1 MKISFPKYGI
11 DELLTQKRLAT
22 CIISFVALAVFAGVC
37 GSYLLGN
44 KLWLL
49 TIAVLGIAGI
59 LLLLGARAAIFLSQ
73 SKVDEAPSAPI
84 EENMPRLTPQW
95 DYRPRKPIR
104 ARGVLD
110 SPGTKMSDDLSSD
123 VFVTNDDVWCND
135 DSDEGA
141 TPTFINDPPHA
152 EEPIPKSLSQTSDPV
167 CASPTVDDEASEV
180 RPKSH
185 RQSNRRRRMLAPD
198 QEKL

>member
-22 CIISFVALAVFAGVC
+22 CIISFVALAVFAGAL

-44 KLWLL
+44 KFWLL
-49 TIAVLGIAGI
+49 MIAVLGIAGI
-59 LLLLGARAAIFLSQ
+59 LLCLGAAAAISLSQ
-73 SKVDEAPSAPI
+73 SKVDEVPSAPI
-84 EENMPRLTPQW
+84 EENAPRITSQW

-104 ARGVLD
+104 ARGVLGR
-110 SPGTKMSDDLSSD
+110 PGTKTSDDLSSD
-123 VFVTNDDVWCND
+123 VFVTNDNVRWND

-152 EEPIPKSLSQTSDPV
+152 EEPIPKSLSQTSDPG
-167 CASPTVDDEASEV
+167 CASPAVDDEASGV
-180 RPKSH
+180 RRKSN
-185 RQSNRRRRMLAPD
+185 RQSSRRR
-198 QEKL
+198 

>member
-22 CIISFVALAVFAGVC
+22 CIISFVAIVFVAGVF

-44 KLWLL
+44 KFWLL
-49 TIAVLGIAGI
+49 MIAVLGIAGF
-59 LLLLGARAAIFLSQ
+59 LLCLGAAAAISLSQ

-84 EENMPRLTPQW
+84 EEYAPRLTHQW

-104 ARGVLD
+104 ARGVLE
-110 SPGTKMSDDLSSD
+110 SPGTKTSDDLSSD
-123 VFVTNDDVWCND
+123 VFVTNDNVWCND

-141 TPTFINDPPHA
+141 TPTFVNDPSRA
-152 EEPIPKSLSQTSDPV
+152 EEPIPKALSQTSDPG
-167 CASPTVDDEASEV
+167 CASPTVDDEASGV
-180 RPKSH
+180 RLKSN
-185 RQSNRRRRMLAPD
+185 RQSSRRR
-198 QEKL
+198 

>member
-22 CIISFVALAVFAGVC
+22 CIISFVALAVFAGAL

-44 KLWLL
+44 KFWLL
-49 TIAVLGIAGI
+49 MIAVLGIAGI
-59 LLLLGARAAIFLSQ
+59 LLCLGAAAAISLSQ

-84 EENMPRLTPQW
+84 EENMPRLTHQW
-95 DYRPRKPIR
+95 NYRPRKPIR

-110 SPGTKMSDDLSSD
+110 RPSTKTSDDLSSD
-123 VFVTNDDVWCND
+123 VFVTNDNVWCND

-141 TPTFINDPPHA
+141 TPTFINDPSRA
-152 EEPIPKSLSQTSDPV
+152 EEPIPKALSQTSDPG
-167 CASPTVDDEASEV
+167 CASPTVDDEASGV
-180 RPKSH
+180 RLKSN
-185 RQSNRRRRMLAPD
+185 RQSSRRR
-198 QEKL
+198 

>member
-22 CIISFVALAVFAGVC
+22 CIISFVALAVFAGAL

-59 LLLLGARAAIFLSQ
+59 LLLLGARAAIFPSQ
-73 SKVDEAPSAPI
+73 SKVDETPSAPI
-84 EENMPRLTPQW
+84 EENVPQLTPQW

-104 ARGVLD
+104 ARATLD
-110 SPGTKMSDDLSSD
+110 SLSTETSDGLSAD
-123 VFVTNDDVWCND
+123 PF
-135 DSDEGA
+135 G
-141 TPTFINDPPHA
+141 INDNFRFDFENP
-152 EEPIPKSLSQTSDPV
+152 E
-167 CASPTVDDEASEV
+167 PTVEDATT
-180 RPKSH
+180 K
-185 RQSNRRRRMLAPD
+185 APNVG
-198 QEKL
+198 